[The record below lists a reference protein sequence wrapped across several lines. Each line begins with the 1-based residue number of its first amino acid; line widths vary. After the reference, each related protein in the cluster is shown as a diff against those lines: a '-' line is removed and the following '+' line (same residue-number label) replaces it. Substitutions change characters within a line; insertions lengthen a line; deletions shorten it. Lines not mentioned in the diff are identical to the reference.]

1 MLPHEEVMQH
11 QRIEKQVILTSEV
24 IGRFLSWMAQ
34 VKGSVI
40 SRSEIRSQYR
50 DSFLLKEGNKLG

>member
-1 MLPHEEVMQH
+1 MQH

-24 IGRFLSWMAQ
+24 IGRFLSWMVQ

-40 SRSEIRSQYR
+40 SRSEIRFQYR